1 MKIVVLTKIVPVRV
15 EFDKTSKTIIRS
27 KEAMINKNDL
37 IALDFAI
44 QLKRKY
50 GVEVIALTM
59 SPLIYEQI
67 FSEVFDFGADRAML
81 VSDRSFAN
89 ADVFATTEVL
99 GNTIKKLVPDFDYV
113 FGGNFSSDGFTGQL
127 IGELAS
133 FLSVPFFS
141 NVTNIEL
148 ADSTLN
154 IKRENDNSIEEFS
167 VKDKV
172 ALSFSHLLSNVALP
186 NLYEIFSEK
195 SKKVEIY
202 SNENLCLDNS
212 CIGENGSKTIVED
225 VFELGMTV
233 PENLIQHDGDKVIIE
248 ALKGEVLK

>member
-1 MKIVVLTKIVPVRV
+1 
-15 EFDKTSKTIIRS
+15 
-27 KEAMINKNDL
+27 
-37 IALDFAI
+37 
-44 QLKRKY
+44 
-50 GVEVIALTM
+50 
-59 SPLIYEQI
+59 
-67 FSEVFDFGADRAML
+67 
-81 VSDRSFAN
+81 
-89 ADVFATTEVL
+89 
-99 GNTIKKLVPDFDYV
+99 
-113 FGGNFSSDGFTGQL
+113 
-127 IGELAS
+127 
-133 FLSVPFFS
+133 
-141 NVTNIEL
+141 L